1 MSTSN
6 STKAVITA
14 LLGNALITIL
24 KFIAAVFTMSTSMM
38 AEAVHSS
45 ADCLNQIFLL
55 VGNKRTQKGQDENHP
70 FGYGREEF
78 FWAFMV
84 AILLF
89 FGGAAFS
96 IYEGIEKLFHPEPI
110 KHFWWAIAVLGL
122 SMAIEAKSF
131 AVAYLELRKTIS
143 GSLYKAIKKSIDINL
158 IVVLLEDAAALSG
171 LTIAFV
177 CTVLSLINPVF
188 DAIGSIMV
196 GLILCYVS
204 YSLVNELRKLI
215 IGESMPRE
223 DRNRIK
229 EIIHEYEIVNHINRI
244 KTMTMGRNKYLL
256 LLSLN
261 ISDFVRAYNIEDGVE
276 DMKLNIQKEYP
287 NVDEIYIEI
296 SEK

>member
-24 KFIAAVFTMSTSMM
+24 KFIAAVFTKSTSMM

-296 SEK
+296 SEN

>member
-24 KFIAAVFTMSTSMM
+24 KFIAAVFTKSTSMM

-131 AVAYLELRKTIS
+131 AVAYLELRKIIS

-296 SEK
+296 SEN